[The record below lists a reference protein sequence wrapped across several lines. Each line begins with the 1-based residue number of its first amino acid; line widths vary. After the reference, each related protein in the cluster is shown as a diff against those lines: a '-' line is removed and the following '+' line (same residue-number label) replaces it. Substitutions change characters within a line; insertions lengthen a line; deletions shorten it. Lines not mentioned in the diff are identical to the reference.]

1 MTSVRAFTIRPA
13 TPDDLPAV
21 GRLGGLLMRDHYAY
35 DADRFL
41 PPGDDPEGGYAWFL
55 GTQLAHDDVAVLVAE
70 QDDRVLG
77 YAYAGI
83 EPLSWKDL
91 RDECGF
97 LHDLVVAPGD
107 RGQGIGE
114 ALLNAVVSWLRARG
128 QPRIVLCTAERNAAA
143 QRLFARRGFRRTM
156 IEMTMELGSHP

>member
-1 MTSVRAFTIRPA
+1 MTSARAFTIRPA
-13 TPDDLPAV
+13 RREDLPAL

-35 DADRFL
+35 DPDRFL

-70 QDDRVLG
+70 QDRRVLG

-114 ALLNAVVSWLRARG
+114 ALLNEVISWLQGRG
-128 QPRIVLCTAERNAAA
+128 QPRIVLGTAERNAAA

-156 IEMTMELGSHP
+156 VEMTMELGSHP